1 MDCCLEGFD
10 PLIIER
16 VAHRLPKAIMITNY
30 IPGSSKISVESKSF
44 TDSEINDLIIRYCL
58 DEKLRITL
66 HHETESEKKLIYA
79 YALTGLLPEDV
90 DG

>member
-10 PLIIER
+10 PLIIEQA
-16 VAHRLPKAIMITNY
+16 AHRLPKAIIIKSY
-30 IPGSSKISVESKSF
+30 IAGSSKISVESNSF
-44 TDSEINDLIIRYCL
+44 TDIEINDLIIRYCL
-58 DEKLRITL
+58 DEKLRTRL